1 MFNDCTSLEYLD
13 LSNFYTSNVIN
24 MEDMFNGCYKLKEIN
39 GLNKFIT
46 GRVLYM
52 NKMFQDCNALIYLD
66 LSNFNTSNVTNMDS
80 MFAYCYNLKEI
91 KGINN
96 FNLSNVTHS
105 NEVFK
110 NCDKLKN
117 YQELTFLFD
126 ENNNPKFQ
134 PIKEL
139 NIVKEDIVVYFT
151 SIDQNIINYS
161 MKCNN
166 LDIFSTL
173 IDKLCLEF
181 DELKNKDMYFL
192 ANGMILNKNLTLH
205 QNKIK
210 DGAQILIN
218 VAD

>member
-1 MFNDCTSLEYLD
+1 MDFMFCACKNLKKIKGINEYNTSKVLD
-13 LSNFYTSNVIN
+13 
-24 MEDMFNGCYKLKEIN
+24 MKGMFIGCKEI
-39 GLNKFIT
+39 
-46 GRVLYM
+46 V
-52 NKMFQDCNALIYLD
+52 YLD

-80 MFAYCYNLKEI
+80 MFGYCYNLKEI

-161 MKCNN
+161 MKCSN
-166 LDIFSTL
+166 LDIFSSL